1 MKEYVTIVKSRTA
14 KGAIFSK
21 YKYSY
26 YDKKGESMAL
36 PRHILVFE
44 DIAFKKNTVIKKF
57 GQLIK
62 GQTYT
67 IVYDDACYGI
77 GDESKFT
84 FLWGGIVIQIDFKD
98 KQAIFSCLTK
108 KITDQ
113 DKLKLFYGKFIY
125 KYKVKKI

>member
-1 MKEYVTIVKSRTA
+1 MKDYTTISKSPTA

-36 PRHILVFE
+36 PRHIVVFD

-77 GDESKFT
+77 GDESKFI
-84 FLWGGIVIQIDFKD
+84 FLWGGMVIQIEFKD
-98 KQAIFSCLTK
+98 LKFSCLTK
-108 KITDQ
+108 NISDQ
-113 DKLKLFYGKFIY
+113 DKLKLFFAKFLY